1 MLPGLKFRKQAL
13 DHVGRTGL
21 VKHPS
26 EVTPRTAPYG
36 TSPTL
41 LPWYRS
47 ELGSALRQASA
58 RLTYLHRPDGEQ
70 QVQLALPHHQRQEDG
85 GFGQRQAGEFVS
97 DIEVPHAAPGLLFH
111 AASRSEQKAA
121 PWDPQLQSAAAG
133 SGGAAPPHGRTA
145 ATRRSRRTRAGPA
158 GGSTH
163 RRAGAA
169 VDGVPPR
176 PRRPLP
182 AAVSLPAIPRNR
194 QGARGLRAPLR
205 AGQPRRAQGPPLPLQ
220 LTLPLRRRHPARPG
234 PRSGLPPARRLPPRP
249 VTDSQPIQSA
259 RGRLP
264 APHSDWR
271 HALPWRPSERVV
283 GESRVAGGARG
294 ATARGLPALGR
305 ESRWGQ
311 GRSGSGGAV
320 VAWAASQG
328 QREAGDSFLGPLSP
342 GERRCQRPVAL
353 PPAGKSRNLW
363 SVLALCLVEQ
373 CPQPALRGA
382 SAARHGVVRGSVWA
396 APPAS
401 IPPLACFKRQVTQ
414 QVTACSAGACGCT
427 TTCLSKI
434 CRL

>member
-1 MLPGLKFRKQAL
+1 MLPGLKFKKQAL

-85 GFGQRQAGEFVS
+85 GFGQRQAGKLVS

-121 PWDPQLQSAAAG
+121 PWDPQLQPAAAG

-182 AAVSLPAIPRNR
+182 AAVGLPAIPRNR

-234 PRSGLPPARRLPPRP
+234 PRSGPPPARRLPPRP

-259 RGRLP
+259 RGVSPRRTLIGATRYP
-264 APHSDWR
+264 DGRPS
-271 HALPWRPSERVV
+271 ALP
-283 GESRVAGGARG
+283 ESR
-294 ATARGLPALGR
+294 AL
-305 ESRWGQ
+305 
-311 GRSGSGGAV
+311 
-320 VAWAASQG
+320 
-328 QREAGDSFLGPLSP
+328 
-342 GERRCQRPVAL
+342 PVAL
-353 PPAGKSRNLW
+353 VGRPRAAFPLSGGSRAEAGAGPGR
-363 SVLALCLVEQ
+363 
-373 CPQPALRGA
+373 
-382 SAARHGVVRGSVWA
+382 
-396 APPAS
+396 APPSWPGPPPRAS
-401 IPPLACFKRQVTQ
+401 EKPA
-414 QVTACSAGACGCT
+414 TASSGRFHPGNGGV
-427 TTCLSKI
+427 SGQ
-434 CRL
+434 